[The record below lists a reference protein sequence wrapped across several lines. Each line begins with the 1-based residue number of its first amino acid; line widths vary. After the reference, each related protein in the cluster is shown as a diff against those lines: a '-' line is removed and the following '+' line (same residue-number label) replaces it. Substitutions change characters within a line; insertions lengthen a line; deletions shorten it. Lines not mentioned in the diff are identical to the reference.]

1 MSIKKI
7 ENFNIHEQPESNTD
21 SFDVEAYLNKNFEK
35 TKETINNNAEE
46 LERLQV
52 ENKQLKDQLPSRN
65 SKRKQYSC

>member
-7 ENFNIHEQPESNTD
+7 DSFNIHEQPESNTD
-21 SFDVEAYLNKNFEK
+21 LFGIEAYLNENFEK
-35 TKETINNNAEE
+35 AKEIINNNAEE

-65 SKRKQYSC
+65 CKRK

>member
-1 MSIKKI
+1 MAIKKI

-65 SKRKQYSC
+65 CKRK

>member
-1 MSIKKI
+1 MAIKKI

-21 SFDVEAYLNKNFEK
+21 SFDVKTYLNKNFEK

-65 SKRKQYSC
+65 CKRK